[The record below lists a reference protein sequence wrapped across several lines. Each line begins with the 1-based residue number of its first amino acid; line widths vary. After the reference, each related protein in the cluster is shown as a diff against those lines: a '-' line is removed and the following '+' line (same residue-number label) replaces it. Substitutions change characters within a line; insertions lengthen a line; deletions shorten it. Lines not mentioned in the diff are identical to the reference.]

1 MGTLSD
7 SNSEKTKKIPTP
19 LIYRQGNNYH
29 FFLAN
34 ADSVARFQTSIAPFY
49 PIPKKKI
56 PELPSVTTEPI
67 LFPHFLY
74 ELHYNRQTF
83 VSKSVVSPTYM
94 GSTKVPWDEESKSKP
109 GFSSLTKTIGAIC
122 NSPFFL
128 YRGKRDQFQATKYLS
143 LRDIINPELSEDL
156 VREKIEVL
164 YIDVKSKT
172 FLFRLVSI
180 LFSGTPKEEETIV
193 SNLFRHEPEFAK
205 FLNKQMFTVEM
216 IPMIHGNFLQEI
228 LRDHDERYIKYILP
242 SLSKPVFEVIRSSIS
257 KNKMKQILEGPTK
270 KPPEGEDLISLIETE
285 LYKRFARNIY
295 YEEGSIFTYREKG
308 EEEHKEEILFS
319 NAEKFQFFIDGS
331 FLLFYGKTATKLF
344 FKTNDWMESLRFD
357 FFLSRKDIETKEFH
371 RLPPDLLIE
380 IPYYPTGIFLVG
392 GGITKE
398 RKPFEFSLLWF
409 DY

>member
-1 MGTLSD
+1 M
-7 SNSEKTKKIPTP
+7 
-19 LIYRQGNNYH
+19 
-29 FFLAN
+29 
-34 ADSVARFQTSIAPFY
+34 ARIQTSILPFY

-56 PELPSVTTEPI
+56 PELPSVTTDPI
-67 LFPHFLY
+67 LFPQFLY

-83 VSKSVVSPTYM
+83 VAKPVVTPTYM
-94 GSTKVPWDEESKSKP
+94 GSIKVSKDQESKPKP
-109 GFSSLTKTIGAIC
+109 GFSSIIKTIGGIR
-122 NSPFFL
+122 NSPTYL
-128 YRGKRDQFQATKYLS
+128 YRGKRDQFQAAKYLS
-143 LRDIINPELSEDL
+143 LRDIIHPELSENL
-156 VREKIEVL
+156 VREKIESL
-164 YIDVKSKT
+164 YFDAKSKSY
-172 FLFRLVSI
+172 LFRLVSI

-228 LRDHDERYIKYILP
+228 LRDHDERFIKYILP
-242 SLSKPVFEVIRSSIS
+242 SLSKPVYEVIRSSIS
-257 KNKMKQILEGPTK
+257 KNKMKQILDGPTK
-270 KPPEGEDLISLIETE
+270 KPQEGEDLISLIETE

-308 EEEHKEEILFS
+308 EEEQKEEILFS
-319 NAEKFQFFIDGS
+319 NSDKFQFFIDGS
-331 FLLFYGKTATKLF
+331 SLLFYGRTATKLY

-357 FFLSRKDIETKEFH
+357 FFLSRKEIETKEFH

>member
-1 MGTLSD
+1 M
-7 SNSEKTKKIPTP
+7 
-19 LIYRQGNNYH
+19 
-29 FFLAN
+29 
-34 ADSVARFQTSIAPFY
+34 ARFRSSIFPFY
-49 PIPKKKI
+49 PVPKNII
-56 PELPSVTTEPI
+56 PELPSVTSDPI
-67 LFPHFLY
+67 LFPQFLY
-74 ELHYNRQTF
+74 ELQYNRQTF
-83 VSKSVVSPTYM
+83 VSKPVETPTYM
-94 GSTKVPWDEESKSKP
+94 GSTKVPIDTESKLIP
-109 GFSSLTKTIGAIC
+109 GFSPLTTQWGGIQ

-128 YRGKRDQFQATKYLS
+128 YRGKRDQFQSAKYLS

-164 YIDVKSKT
+164 YFDVKSKT
-172 FLFRLVSI
+172 YLFRLVSI

-257 KNKMKQILEGPTK
+257 KNKMKQILDGPTK
-270 KPPEGEDLISLIETE
+270 KPPEGEDLVSVIETE

-308 EEEHKEEILFS
+308 EEERKEEVTFADS
-319 NAEKFQFFIDGS
+319 KKFQFFANGQ
-331 FLLFYGKTATKLF
+331 FLQFYGRTVTKLF
-344 FKTNDWMESLRFD
+344 FQTNDWIDVLRFD
-357 FFLSRKDIETKEFH
+357 FFLSRKEIETKEFH